1 MWPPWL
7 RRAMGGGAMGTARC
21 GGSFRRARMT
31 MAVLWRHA
39 GSAPGMRLDTRKR
52 MTQPGLQK
60 HPRTG
65 RRPCIVGF
73 S

>member
-1 MWPPWL
+1 
-7 RRAMGGGAMGTARC
+7 
-21 GGSFRRARMT
+21 MT

-39 GSAPGMRLDTRKR
+39 GSAPRMQLDTRKR

-65 RRPCIVGF
+65 HRPCIVGF